1 MYTTFSTIFIIYT
14 SPRNSQQLL
23 MIISSNL
30 PTIDDNEVDLLAFT
44 DLKMPEKYGVPLFQ
58 LN

>member
-14 SPRNSQQLL
+14 SPRNSQQL

-30 PTIDDNEVDLLAFT
+30 PTNDNDYDLLAFT

>member
-1 MYTTFSTIFIIYT
+1 
-14 SPRNSQQLL
+14 

-30 PTIDDNEVDLLAFT
+30 PTNDNEYDFLAFT
-44 DLKMPEKYGVPLFQ
+44 DFKMPEKYGVPLFQ